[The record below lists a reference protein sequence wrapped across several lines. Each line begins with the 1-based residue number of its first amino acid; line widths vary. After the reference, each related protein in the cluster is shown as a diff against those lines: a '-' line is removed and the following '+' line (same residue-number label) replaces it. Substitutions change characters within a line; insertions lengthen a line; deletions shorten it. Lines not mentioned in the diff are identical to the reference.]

1 VAGRNARPR
10 GRGHQV
16 RIIGG
21 DWRGRRL
28 QVVDAEGL
36 RPTPDRVRETL
47 FNWLAPELPGAR
59 VLDAF
64 AGAGALGFE
73 AASRGAGRVT
83 LVERDRRVAARLQQQ
98 AGRLDTDGR
107 IEVVT
112 ADVLRH
118 LQALP
123 PQRFDL
129 VFVDPPYDRPRLRE
143 ALLETLLEGDHLG
156 PDARVF
162 VEWPG
167 RGPLPLQAAFERGD
181 LIWIKRKQAG
191 EVAFG
196 LARRRASG

>member
-1 VAGRNARPR
+1 MAGRNARPR
-10 GRGHQV
+10 GRGRQV

-21 DWRGRRL
+21 EWRGRRL
-28 QVVDAEGL
+28 KVADAEGL

-73 AASRGAGRVT
+73 AASRGADRVM
-83 LVERDRRVAARLQQQ
+83 LVERDRRNADLLRQQ
-98 AGRLDTDGR
+98 AGLVDREGR
-107 IEVVT
+107 IEVVA
-112 ADVLRH
+112 ADVLGH
-118 LQALP
+118 LQSLP

-129 VFVDPPYDRPRLRE
+129 VFIDPPYDRPRLRE
-143 ALLETLLEGDHLG
+143 DLLGILAEGEHLAADALL
-156 PDARVF
+156 F

-167 RGPLPLQAAFERGD
+167 REPLPLQAAFERGD

-196 LARRRASG
+196 LARWRTSG